1 MAAGYFEVGNIEGRG
16 FDFALARYDT
26 DGTLDSTFNSTG
38 QVVTDIGGP
47 TSRTGVGIQ
56 SDRKIVA
63 AGFSDMNGTADFAL
77 TRYFP

>member
-1 MAAGYFEVGNIEGRG
+1 MAAGYFEVGNIEARG

-47 TSRTGVGIQ
+47 TSRTA
-56 SDRKIVA
+56 SASSRMEIVA
-63 AGFSDMNGTADFAL
+63 AGFSDVNGTADFAL